1 MVQQRGD
8 DQIEC
13 NDIYEDCYFAGK
25 RKDWMQEQGVQY
37 QKQGSI
43 SLLLAHIIVTLF
55 CRHWPWVL
63 VVCFSFVIHG
73 IEWVHV
79 LLGDL
84 PSRALHLVDE
94 DCDADNQKDKEKGEH
109 PIPEKS
115 PRKSVPLSSAE

>member
-13 NDIYEDCYFAGK
+13 NDIYEDCYFAGR

-55 CRHWPWVL
+55 CRYWTGIL
-63 VVCFSFVIHG
+63 VVRLSFVIHA
-73 IEWVHV
+73 IERVDV
-79 LLGDL
+79 LLDGL
-84 PSRALHLVDE
+84 PSRAFHLVDE
-94 DCDADNQKDKEKGEH
+94 DCDSLKDNEYGEH
-109 PIPEKS
+109 PNSGEKS
-115 PRKSVPLSSAE
+115 QEESLSLFA